1 MTSKEIEKRVDMHET
16 AIQLTNQKLDLS
28 LKTVTAGIDDIKA
41 SMVGLKDSIENG
53 FVTKQEFTNL
63 KEAVADLQNY
73 KSWAI
78 KIVLG
83 AVIVGVLALLGLP
96 KG

>member
-1 MTSKEIEKRVDMHET
+1 MTAKEIEKRVDMHET

-28 LKTVTAGIDDIKA
+28 LKTVTAGIDDLKA
-41 SMVGLKDSIENG
+41 SMTGLKESIDNG
-53 FVTKQEFTNL
+53 FVTKQEFSNL
-63 KEAVADLQNY
+63 KEAVTDLQNY

-83 AVIVGVLALLGLP
+83 AVIAGVLALLGLP

>member
-1 MTSKEIEKRVDMHET
+1 MTAKDIEKRVDMHET

-28 LKTVTAGIDDIKA
+28 LKTVTSGIDDLKA
-41 SMVGLKDSIENG
+41 SMVGLKESIDNG
-53 FVTKQEFTNL
+53 FVTKQEFLNL
-63 KEAVADLQNY
+63 KEAVSDLQNY

-83 AVIVGVLALLGLP
+83 AVIAGVLALLGLP